1 MAATSSVLLLSFPHY
16 PSLLLH
22 LYLIVSLSASYN
34 LTSQRPLGQFSHFY
48 ACFDMFK
55 HRWRHFAMS
64 GMQRFMVHIRMFAH
78 ILYGHLCIYIHMYMR
93 SIYVHTHIQGSDSS
107 ACRWRDILSAA
118 GWLLFPFP
126 SPHFT
131 FRICLTVKWTAS
143 TSLPASRRLDNNFN
157 RPFNF

>member
-1 MAATSSVLLLSFPHY
+1 MNCDKMRMAATSSVLLLSFPHY

-78 ILYGHLCIYIHMYMR
+78 IRYGHLCIYIHMYMR
-93 SIYVHTHIQGSDSS
+93 SINVHTYIH
-107 ACRWRDILSAA
+107 AYTYRDLIAVHAVGGTFCLRLAGFCFHFPLRIL
-118 GWLLFPFP
+118 
-126 SPHFT
+126 HFA
-131 FRICLTVKWTAS
+131 FV
-143 TSLPASRRLDNNFN
+143 
-157 RPFNF
+157 